1 MQNMLDVFTDYCKQ
15 WKLYVNIDKTKVGV
29 FSKRRY
35 EANHKFKV
43 IGEEIQFSDN
53 YCYLGVLFNYNGN
66 ITNVKKK
73 NNSTISKN
81 SLFRVLKNQEYQIPY

>member
-1 MQNMLDVFTDYCKQ
+1 MLDVFTYYCKL
-15 WKLYVNIDKTKVGV
+15 WKLYVNIDKMKVVV

-53 YCYLGVLFNYNGN
+53 YSTWECYLTTLVILRNLEKN
-66 ITNVKKK
+66 I
-73 NNSTISKN
+73 S
-81 SLFRVLKNQEYQIPY
+81 NQK

>member
-1 MQNMLDVFTDYCKQ
+1 MLDVFTDYCKQ
-15 WKLYVNIDKTKVGV
+15 WKLYVNIDKTKVVV

-53 YCYLGVLFNYNGN
+53 YWYLGVLYS
-66 ITNVKKK
+66 V
-73 NNSTISKN
+73 
-81 SLFRVLKNQEYQIPY
+81 E

>member
-1 MQNMLDVFTDYCKQ
+1 MLDAFTDYCKL
-15 WKLYVNIDKTKVGV
+15 WKLYVNIDKMKVVV

-53 YCYLGVLFNYNGN
+53 YCYLGMLFNYTGN
-66 ITNVKKK
+66 ITNAKK
-73 NNSTISKN
+73 N
-81 SLFRVLKNQEYQIPY
+81 

>member
-1 MQNMLDVFTDYCKQ
+1 MQWLNFYAELFFNQGIKIITREEMQNMLDVFTDYCKQ
-15 WKLYVNIDKTKVGV
+15 WKLHVNIDKTKVVV

-53 YCYLGVLFNYNGN
+53 YCYLGVLFNYN
-66 ITNVKKK
+66 
-73 NNSTISKN
+73 
-81 SLFRVLKNQEYQIPY
+81 Y